1 MIVSEIS
8 AEYPELMNTRLRQGR
23 LLTPADVRGARR
35 VVVVNSKFASFF
47 FPKSNVLGENVQL
60 LQLHPPPDPAPNE
73 TCEIVGVV
81 SDLPNIGLKRETA
94 PEVYVP
100 FTIAGYADLSATL
113 LARGAVPPRSLIKPL
128 ESQIHAIDP
137 DQPVMEI
144 RTLREWLDM
153 RGYSEP
159 RFSVFLF
166 GIFASLGLLLAALG
180 IYAIVNYSVL
190 RQTPEIGVRMAL
202 GAQRSGIVRMVAGSG
217 AKLLVSG
224 AVLGVIGS
232 LSIAHFLRSMIWGVS
247 PFDPLSFVLVIFVL
261 FVIGLLACVR
271 PAWRAAQIDPMTALR
286 YE

>member
-1 MIVSEIS
+1 M
-8 AEYPELMNTRLRQGR
+8 
-23 LLTPADVRGARR
+23 
-35 VVVVNSKFASFF
+35 
-47 FPKSNVLGENVQL
+47 
-60 LQLHPPPDPAPNE
+60 
-73 TCEIVGVV
+73 VG
-81 SDLPNIGLKRETA
+81 DLPNIGLKRETA

-113 LARGAVPPRSLIKPL
+113 LAKGAVPPRSLIKPL

-144 RTLREWLDM
+144 RTLREWLDL

-217 AKLLVSG
+217 AKLLASG

-232 LSIAHFLRSMIWGVS
+232 LSVAHFLRSLIWGVS
-247 PFDPLSFVLVIFVL
+247 PFDPLSFGLVIFVL